1 MHPYA
6 VNSSTDQQHQKVGK
20 VHSGKN
26 SGFSMKHGYFHETN
40 PYGWRGNAPQGKNVT
55 S

>member
-1 MHPYA
+1 MA
-6 VNSSTDQQHQKVGK
+6 GK

-40 PYGWRGNAPQGKNVT
+40 AFGKKYNAAPKMNVT